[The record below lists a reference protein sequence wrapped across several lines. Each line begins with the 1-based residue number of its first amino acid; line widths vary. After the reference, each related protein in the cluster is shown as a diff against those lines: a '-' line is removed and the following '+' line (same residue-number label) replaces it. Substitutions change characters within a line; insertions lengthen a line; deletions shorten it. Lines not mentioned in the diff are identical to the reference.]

1 MKFTVNRPP
10 TGGRDANEKL
20 DRISSWLFALYESL
34 GVTLSNLGEDNFS
47 ADAREKLFLNKEEK
61 NDNP

>member
-10 TGGRDANEKL
+10 MGGESTNERL
-20 DRISSWLFALYESL
+20 DRITSWLFSLYEGL

-47 ADAREKLFLNKEEK
+47 PDAREKLFLNKEDK
-61 NDNP
+61 DDNA